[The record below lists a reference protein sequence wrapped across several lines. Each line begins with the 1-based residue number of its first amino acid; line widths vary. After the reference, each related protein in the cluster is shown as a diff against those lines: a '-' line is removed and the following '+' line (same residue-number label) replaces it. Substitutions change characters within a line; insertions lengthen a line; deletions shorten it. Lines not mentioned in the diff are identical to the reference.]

1 MKILI
6 NEIEE
11 LTIPCMNSGTGM
23 LTARMYHDGKYRFIA
38 ASVHPGGSI
47 GLHAHPSGDDI
58 NYILSGS
65 GKAVYDGREE

>member
-1 MKILI
+1 MKIDF

-11 LTIPCMNSGTGM
+11 MTILCMNSGTGM
-23 LTARMYHDGKYRFIA
+23 MTARMYHDGKYRIIA

-58 NYILSGS
+58 NYNL
-65 GKAVYDGREE
+65 